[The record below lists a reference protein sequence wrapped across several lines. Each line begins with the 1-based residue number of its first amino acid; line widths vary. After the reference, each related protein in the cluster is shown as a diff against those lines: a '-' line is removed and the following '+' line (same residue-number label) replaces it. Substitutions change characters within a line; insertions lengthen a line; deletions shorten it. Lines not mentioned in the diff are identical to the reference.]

1 VKFSSSKHQPEP
13 VAHGRAFYLKYLLH
27 LQLHR
32 VDKSKKV
39 LIIIKSNG
47 AGQQTPAC
55 WRSAAPVGYV
65 FQILFESKSF
75 E

>member
-1 VKFSSSKHQPEP
+1 MLI
-13 VAHGRAFYLKYLLH
+13 GCLLH
-27 LQLHR
+27 LQLHG